1 MLVFPGLSTSIL
13 FLSTYE
19 KKPFSI
25 TSVNPANRFWH
36 GGGVVVVVH
45 CWLILRKREKERKRK
60 RDRGH

>member
-25 TSVNPANRFWH
+25 TSVNLANRFWH
-36 GGGVVVVVH
+36 GGGVVVVVRTS
-45 CWLILRKREKERKRK
+45 LLVDFKEEGEREEEEER
-60 RDRGH
+60 